1 MAVSYKTYSETR
13 DVMKKYVNA
22 AEGSIIY
29 SLGKTRF
36 MALAREAGA
45 VYKVGVSALV
55 NVEAFDKYLE
65 QFRENAKPL
74 PKHVWKGAKREKT
87 PKTGSDG

>member
-13 DVMKKYVNA
+13 DIMKKYVNA

-45 VYKVGVSALV
+45 VYKVGASALV
-55 NVEAFDKYLE
+55 NVEVFEQYLE
-65 QFRENAKPL
+65 QFKENAKPL
-74 PKHVWKGAKREKT
+74 PKHVWKGAKRK
-87 PKTGSDG
+87 KHQKLV

>member
-13 DVMKKYVNA
+13 DIMKKYVNA

-45 VYKVGVSALV
+45 VYKVGASALV
-55 NVEAFDKYLE
+55 NVEAFEQYLE
-65 QFRENAKPL
+65 QFKENAKPL
-74 PKHVWKGAKREKT
+74 PKHVWKGTKREKT
-87 PKTGSDG
+87 PETGSDE